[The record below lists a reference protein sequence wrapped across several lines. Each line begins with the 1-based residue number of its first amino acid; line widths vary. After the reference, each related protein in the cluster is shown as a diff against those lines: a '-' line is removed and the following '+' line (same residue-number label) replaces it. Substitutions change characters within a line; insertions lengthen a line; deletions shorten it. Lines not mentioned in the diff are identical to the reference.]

1 MRQGISITVDAAA
14 CARLAAIVADR
25 NRPQKHVWRA
35 RIILLTADGVVTSG
49 SRTWSLRSPWPDPCS
64 WSQDEAL
71 TPVSSLRCHRCRLD
85 APGSRRSPDPGRLRV
100 IPSSNPIILN
110 EASRGEQARQD
121 QHGSHVHGPMSP
133 RPRCFWTSAGGA
145 YVMPFRGRSA
155 QDLGRRQRTTLGQ
168 EGALSRPVRAPE
180 WLKPRTS
187 SNTLT
192 VNRWPTW
199 TSWPLGNK

>member
-14 CARLAAIVADR
+14 RARLAAIVADR

-35 RIILLTADGVVTSG
+35 RIILLTADGVRTSG

-133 RPRCFWTSAGGA
+133 RPRCFWTSAGGPMSCHSGVA
-145 YVMPFRGRSA
+145 HLKISGVDSGLPWARKARF
-155 QDLGRRQRTTLGQ
+155 
-168 EGALSRPVRAPE
+168 RAPCA
-180 WLKPRTS
+180 LLSGS
-187 SNTLT
+187 SQEPHRIL
-192 VNRWPTW
+192 
-199 TSWPLGNK
+199 